1 MIVDRQGRRFRNLR
15 VSLTAACNYACT
27 YCVPDGKRLVAAQD
41 ELSAEAMARA
51 VAYLIE
57 AAGIERLR
65 VTGGEPL
72 VSPKLE
78 TFLAS
83 VAGLGLDEISLTTN
97 GQLLARKLPLLREA
111 GIRRLNVSLD
121 TLDPDAFRR
130 IARGGDLATVLD
142 GMEQAS
148 AAGMKIKVNMV
159 PLRGQNFDQVVPL
172 LEYCLAR
179 GYELRFIE
187 LMRMGHLARDSNA
200 FLQQFVSLE
209 HLLRLIGERYEYLQ
223 ANAPVDA
230 TALRYQIPGQGYF
243 GVIANESVPFCRT
256 CSRLRLSS
264 TGWLHGCLSS
274 SNRHYIGDLLDKP
287 RHQALPALQGLLVKA
302 LGDKQPVAFS
312 GGATVMKIIG
322 G

>member
-15 VSLTAACNYACT
+15 ISLTAACNYACT

-41 ELSAEAMARA
+41 ELSAEALIRG

-65 VTGGEPL
+65 ITGGEPL

-78 TFLAS
+78 PFMRAVGT
-83 VAGLGLDEISLTTN
+83 LGLSDISLTTN
-97 GQLLARKLPLLREA
+97 GQLLTRKLPLLLEA

-121 TLDPDAFRR
+121 TLDAEAFRH

-142 GMEQAS
+142 GLEQAR
-148 AAGMKIKVNMV
+148 AAGLKIKLNMV
-159 PLRGQNFDQVVPL
+159 PLRGKNLDQVLPL
-172 LEYCLAR
+172 LDYCLER
-179 GYELRFIE
+179 GFELRFIE
-187 LMRMGHLARDSNA
+187 LMRMGHLARDPNA
-200 FLQQFVSLE
+200 FNQQFVGMGELLE
-209 HLLRLIGERYEYLQ
+209 LIGERYVYQQ
-223 ANAPVDA
+223 AEAPLDA
-230 TALRYQIPGQGYF
+230 TALRYEIPEGGFF

-287 RHQALPALQGLLVKA
+287 RHQALPALQRLLVRA
-302 LGDKQPVAFS
+302 LADKQDLAFS
-312 GGATVMKIIG
+312 GGVTVMKIIG